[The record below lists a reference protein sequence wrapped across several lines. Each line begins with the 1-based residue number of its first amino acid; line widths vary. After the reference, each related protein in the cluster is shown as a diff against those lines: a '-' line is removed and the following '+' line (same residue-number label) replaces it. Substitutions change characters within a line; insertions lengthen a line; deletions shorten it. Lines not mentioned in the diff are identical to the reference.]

1 MKNPSPRQIVLR
13 ATLLVCALVL
23 ALEVAS
29 LLFKALNT
37 YWYHL
42 LIVPALMFV
51 LTYII
56 YYRVVENFIY
66 RKIKLIY
73 KNIHNLKSTKGVVD
87 KKLDLSTDIIGEVN
101 NEVVSW
107 AEASKKEINQLRH
120 MENYRKEYLGNVS
133 HELKTP
139 ITSMQG
145 YLETLLD
152 GGIEDP
158 NINYDYLTKAVRN
171 VERMI
176 SIINDLESISHLES
190 GQLRLNFEPFDINL
204 LTKEVFQD
212 LEIISAQRN
221 IRLKIKEGC
230 DRPFI
235 VEADKKH
242 IREVLVNLLTNS
254 IKYGRD
260 NGHTN
265 VGFYNMGDN
274 VLVEASDTGIG
285 IRPEEINRVFERFYR
300 VEKSRSRD
308 FGGTGLGL
316 AIVKHV
322 IEAHNQ
328 TISVR
333 STPNEGSTFAFTLR
347 KGK

>member
-1 MKNPSPRQIVLR
+1 
-13 ATLLVCALVL
+13 
-23 ALEVAS
+23 
-29 LLFKALNT
+29 
-37 YWYHL
+37 
-42 LIVPALMFV
+42 
-51 LTYII
+51 
-56 YYRVVENFIY
+56 
-66 RKIKLIY
+66 
-73 KNIHNLKSTKGVVD
+73 
-87 KKLDLSTDIIGEVN
+87 
-101 NEVVSW
+101 
-107 AEASKKEINQLRH
+107 
-120 MENYRKEYLGNVS
+120 
-133 HELKTP
+133 
-139 ITSMQG
+139 MQG

-235 VEADKKH
+235 VEADKKL

>member
-1 MKNPSPRQIVLR
+1 MKNATPRQIVLR
-13 ATLLVCALVL
+13 ATILVCALVL
-23 ALEVAS
+23 LLEVAS
-29 LLFKALNT
+29 LLFPSLNN
-37 YWYHL
+37 YLYHL
-42 LIVPALMFV
+42 LVVPVLMFI

-73 KNIHNLKSTKGVVD
+73 KNIHNLKSTKTVVD
-87 KKLDLSTDIIGEVN
+87 KRLDLSTDIIGEVN
-101 NEVVSW
+101 EEVMNW
-107 AEASKKEINQLRH
+107 AEASRREINQLRH
-120 MENYRKEYLGNVS
+120 LENYRKEYLGNVS

-139 ITSMQG
+139 ITSIQG

-152 GGIEDP
+152 GGMDDP
-158 NINYDYLTKAVRN
+158 RINRDYLNKANRN
-171 VERMI
+171 VERMV

-190 GQLRLNFEPFDINL
+190 GQLKLNFTSFDINE
-204 LTKEVFQD
+204 LTKEVFSD
-212 LEIISAQRN
+212 LEIMASQRN
-221 IRLKIKEGC
+221 IKLKIKSGC
-230 DRPFI
+230 DRSFM
-235 VEADKKH
+235 VKADKKL

-265 VGFYNMGDN
+265 VGYYNMGEN
-274 VLVEASDTGIG
+274 ILVESSDTGIG
-285 IRPEEINRVFERFYR
+285 IRPEDISRVFERFYR

-308 FGGTGLGL
+308 YGGTGLGL
-316 AIVKHV
+316 SIVKHI

-333 STPNEGSTFAFTLR
+333 STPNEGSTFAFTL
-347 KGK
+347 KSSS